1 MVVLAPKDKDDD
13 AGDGDDDADDD
24 DGHGDWDDVD
34 GGVRLVSVER
44 HGESVGAGADVV
56 KFIFYFVADDET
68 K

>member
-1 MVVLAPKDKDDD
+1 MVVLAPKDKDDN

-24 DGHGDWDDVD
+24 DGHGDGDDVD

-56 KFIFYFVADDET
+56 KFFCFVADEET